1 MSNSDVYQQ
10 VTDRIIAELE
20 KGTAPWVKPWKD
32 TRGAGSIPY
41 NAVSGRHY
49 SGVNILLLW
58 ITSMANGYS
67 RTGWLTFK
75 QAKEAGGSVRK
86 GEKAT
91 QIVFVKPLT
100 VKEKGEDG
108 NIVKDEN
115 GEDVEKSINLM
126 RSYWVFNVEQCDGL
140 PSKLA
145 APEAQAPAGVSDPNF
160 DEWVARTGA
169 MVKIGGNRASY
180 SPSLDMIAMPSR
192 SQFTDP
198 DAYKATMFHELGH
211 WTGHDKRLDRKLR
224 NRFGDDEYA
233 AEELIAELCSAY
245 LCAEH
250 GVNGMMQHAS
260 YLDHWLKVL
269 KADKKAIFTASSAAQ
284 KAADFIRAAASQ
296 EAIAVAA

>member
-1 MSNSDVYQQ
+1 MSHDVYQT

-20 KGTAPWVKPWKD
+20 KGTAPWVRPWKD
-32 TRGAGSIPY
+32 VRGAGQIPY

-58 ITSMANGYS
+58 ITSMACGYS

-100 VKEKGEDG
+100 YKEKGEDG
-108 NIVKDEN
+108 TPVKDEN
-115 GEDVEKSINLM
+115 GEDVEKSVNLM

-145 APEAQAPAGVSDPNF
+145 APEAHAPAEVSDPDF
-160 DEWVARTGA
+160 DDWLARTGA
-169 MVKIGGNRASY
+169 VVKIGGNRASY
-180 SPSLDMIAMPSR
+180 SPSLDMIAMPAR
-192 SQFTDP
+192 GQFTDP
-198 DAYKATMFHELGH
+198 DAYKATTFHELGH
-211 WTGHDKRLDRKLR
+211 WTGHEKRLDRKIR

-250 GVNGMMQHAS
+250 GVNGMLQHNAA